1 MSKMMGLMV
10 LAAVLSLSNAQA
22 VVEVAAPAKL
32 PFQNVTT
39 GYTVRVRS
47 PSTDCRLS
55 LRSKLEHNGPARVRS
70 WAVCERAAV
79 CEAHWLTLFY
89 SFSRRTK
96 SSA

>member
-47 PSTDCRLS
+47 PSTCRVSNLGS
-55 LRSKLEHNGPARVRS
+55 AVAVKVGTRWSRS
-70 WAVCERAAV
+70 RAILGSV
-79 CEAHWLTLFY
+79 
-89 SFSRRTK
+89 
-96 SSA
+96 

>member
-47 PSTDCRLS
+47 PSTDCRVSNLGS
-55 LRSKLEHNGPARVRS
+55 AVAVKVGTRWSRS
-70 WAVCERAAV
+70 RAILGSV
-79 CEAHWLTLFY
+79 
-89 SFSRRTK
+89 
-96 SSA
+96 

>member
-1 MSKMMGLMV
+1 MMGLMV

-55 LRSKLEHNGPARVRS
+55 NLGSAVKVGTRWSRS
-70 WAVCERAAV
+70 RAILGSV
-79 CEAHWLTLFY
+79 
-89 SFSRRTK
+89 
-96 SSA
+96 

>member
-47 PSTDCRLS
+47 PSTDCRGSNPGNLGS
-55 LRSKLEHNGPARVRS
+55 AVKVGTRWSRS
-70 WAVCERAAV
+70 RAILGSV
-79 CEAHWLTLFY
+79 
-89 SFSRRTK
+89 
-96 SSA
+96 